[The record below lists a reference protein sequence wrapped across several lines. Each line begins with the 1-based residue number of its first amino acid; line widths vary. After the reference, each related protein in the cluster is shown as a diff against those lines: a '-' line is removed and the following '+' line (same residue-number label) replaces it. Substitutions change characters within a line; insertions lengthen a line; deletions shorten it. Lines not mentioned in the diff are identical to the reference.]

1 VAEIICLN
9 DKLKLSKDKKDA
21 IARKQKIQ
29 AVQKV
34 FQCTQCAFK
43 CERCGQQIR
52 PDPSK
57 DKKCEHQFVKVP
69 YHFCE
74 SCEEEY
80 LDYINRLKGKGDKN
94 YYWHNEEWLKIWK
107 DWIEYQSSI
116 DRYLKSKE
124 FKELLQELRQ
134 TGPVLPDS

>member
-1 VAEIICLN
+1 MAEIISLN

-43 CERCGQQIR
+43 WERCGQQIR

-57 DKKCEHQFVKVP
+57 DKKGELQFVKVP
-69 YHFCE
+69 YYFCE

-80 LDYINRLKGKGDKN
+80 LDYINRLKGKGDEN
-94 YYWHNEEWLKIWK
+94 YYWHN
-107 DWIEYQSSI
+107 
-116 DRYLKSKE
+116 
-124 FKELLQELRQ
+124 
-134 TGPVLPDS
+134 

>member
-1 VAEIICLN
+1 MAEIISLN
-9 DKLKLSKDKKDA
+9 DKLKLSQDKKDA

-80 LDYINRLKGKGDKN
+80 LDYINRLKGKGDKERLDRISKLN
-94 YYWHNEEWLKIWK
+94 RSLSKIK
-107 DWIEYQSSI
+107 RIQGTFTRAETIRAGAARFLRLISI
-116 DRYLKSKE
+116 KEISK
-124 FKELLQELRQ
+124 
-134 TGPVLPDS
+134 